1 MIQCGDPEGGSKE
14 PDPGFKDEL
23 VGRLHHE
30 GRGVLSMICGP
41 NTNKTQVLTII
52 IACIKLGIWKMEQL
66 QTKCKARSYKT

>member
-23 VGRLHHE
+23 VARLHHE

-41 NTNKTQVLTII
+41 NTNKTQV
-52 IACIKLGIWKMEQL
+52 APMSPASNLGLGRWKP
-66 QTKCKARSYKT
+66 

>member
-41 NTNKTQVLTII
+41 NTNKTQVLTIYCSLHQI
-52 IACIKLGIWKMEQL
+52 RDMEDGTTSNKMLSKKL
-66 QTKCKARSYKT
+66 